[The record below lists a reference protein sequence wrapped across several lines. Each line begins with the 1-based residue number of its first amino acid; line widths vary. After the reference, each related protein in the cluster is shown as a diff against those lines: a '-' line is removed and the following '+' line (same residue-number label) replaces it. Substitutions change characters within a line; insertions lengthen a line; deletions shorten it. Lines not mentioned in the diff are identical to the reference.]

1 MRAVESSLPRPRAED
16 TLTLTA
22 SDSARAASAP
32 PGREGYFDSIFLA
45 IIV

>member
-1 MRAVESSLPRPRAED
+1 MRAAESSLLRPRAED
-16 TLTLTA
+16 PLTA
-22 SDSARAASAP
+22 SDPARAASAP